1 MLCVI
6 DQMDTHQCIM
16 GADLRKAINEHPKNL
31 TIRSR
36 ALSFPLSITSV
47 DRVEAPASKLEARGD
62 WSNKHLFLNHNLP
75 DGYKTVLHPPRRTLL
90 TPTLFYHQECYWKVG
105 VAPILQKCH

>member
-16 GADLRKAINEHPKNL
+16 GADPRKAINEHPKNL

-62 WSNKHLFLNHNLP
+62 WSNKYLFLNHNLP

-90 TPTLFYHQECYWKVG
+90 MPTLFYHQIINTKRQSQH
-105 VAPILQKCH
+105 A